1 MSVRLGRSLAFVLVI
16 MLLAGGCA
24 VFRAQPPSTHRDMVR
39 LHVDNQNFN
48 DATLYVR
55 YEGSSPMRLGQVTGK
70 TQDVFS
76 FRYRPGQVR
85 IEIKLLAGGTHI
97 TGPINVDPGDDLDLI
112 IPSNIDQTV
121 IR

>member
-1 MSVRLGRSLAFVLVI
+1 MFMRIGRSLAPAVAV
-16 MLLAGGCA
+16 MMLAGGCA
-24 VFRAQPPSTHRDMVR
+24 IFRAQPSSVRQETVR

-48 DATLYVR
+48 DATIYVR
-55 YEGSSPMRLGQVTGK
+55 YEGSSPFRLGQVTGK
-70 TQDVFS
+70 TQDVFT

-85 IEIKLLAGGTHI
+85 IEIRLLAGGTHVTDAI
-97 TGPINVDPGDDLDLI
+97 PVDPGDDLDLI